1 MSSIPLVLRDHREE
15 LWRRWAA
22 SLDEGVSADYR
33 EIVSSPLGER
43 FVRAFVDDLIA
54 CTEAEEY
61 EVPALLRQATER
73 VAADAA
79 YRVSLGFT
87 TLDLVMALQSLRS
100 TIVDVLLDALVLGE
114 LPSFA
119 DTLEQLKDA
128 GALIDRLVGA
138 VLGVAR

>member
-1 MSSIPLVLRDHREE
+1 MSSVPLVLRDHREE

-22 SLDEGVSADYR
+22 NLDESVSADYR

-79 YRVSLGFT
+79 YRISLGFT
-87 TLDLVMALQSLRS
+87 ALDLVMALQSLRS

-119 DTLEQLKDA
+119 DTLDQLKGA
-128 GALIDRLVGA
+128 GAFIDRLVGA
-138 VLGVAR
+138 VLGAAR